1 MNKGCATVYMAG
13 IATVKQFTPICHS
26 VTVVKMPGR
35 VRKDFFADLSIC
47 YSRHAAQCQMCSK
60 YEMKA
65 ILLFPGGCLYPVPK

>member
-35 VRKDFFADLSIC
+35 VRKDFLLISAFV
-47 YSRHAAQCQMCSK
+47 AAATPPSAKCVPN
-60 YEMKA
+60 MK
-65 ILLFPGGCLYPVPK
+65 